1 MILKGP
7 LTTPVGVGFRS
18 INVALRKEFDL
29 CAAVRPVVTLMP
41 GGRCEDIDQGLFLEV
56 GHEVAKE

>member
-1 MILKGP
+1 M
-7 LTTPVGVGFRS
+7 GVGFRS